1 MWLQCMCVCALVFA
15 SSISALRYRPAW
27 AMAAAVISIA
37 RVWRPPHSLALTG
50 PAARLPR
57 GVEPAR
63 GGPYGPGHG
72 EDGHRLS
79 LYEPFLFSAA
89 PVLVGGWRMAPPPS
103 LSFLPSFFFLSFL
116 LNHPSLT
123 LTLSLTLCG
132 ISLQFRLLYLRKVNP
147 SRVHLT
153 TDLLIDG
160 SGASQVL
167 TDLPPSVNLTQP
179 DHTMLCHTVL

>member
-79 LYEPFLFSAA
+79 LSVPFPFSAAA
-89 PVLVGGWRMAPPPS
+89 PVLDGTTSISLFPS
-103 LSFLPSFFFLSFL
+103 LLPSFFPFFLTT
-116 LNHPSLT
+116 LT

-167 TDLPPSVNLTQP
+167 TDLPPSVDLTQS

>member
-79 LYEPFLFSAA
+79 LSEPFLFSAAA

-103 LSFLPSFFFLSFL
+103 LSFLPSFFPFFLTT
-116 LNHPSLT
+116 LT
-123 LTLSLTLCG
+123 LTLPLTLCG

-167 TDLPPSVNLTQP
+167 TDLPPSVNLTQS
-179 DHTMLCHTVL
+179 DHTIPCCR